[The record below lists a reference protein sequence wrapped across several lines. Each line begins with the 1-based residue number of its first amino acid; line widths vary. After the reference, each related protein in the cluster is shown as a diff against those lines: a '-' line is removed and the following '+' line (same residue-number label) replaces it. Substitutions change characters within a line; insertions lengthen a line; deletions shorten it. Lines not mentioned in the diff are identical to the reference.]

1 MGNFEVGG
9 KKYTSEDLTASQKNL
24 LAKLSFVKQIT
35 NENRAKNIT
44 LIRYKAALS
53 EELKKILGEK
63 IIEFKLVNDNEIV
76 VLANG
81 SEKLVSSLDSATKN
95 QLAVLSSIN
104 GYILESTNILE
115 VLDTAKLTY
124 SKEFYADIK

>member
-1 MGNFEVGG
+1 MGNFEVDG

-63 IIEFKLVNDNEIV
+63 IIEVKLVNDNEIV